1 MTQVELTKLG
11 IALGI
16 CYAAYKFVGNP
27 MVKGAAVA
35 VGAVIVA
42 KKVPYLSAALA

>member
-1 MTQVELTKLG
+1 MTQDDLKTLG

-35 VGAVIVA
+35 VGAVVVA
-42 KKVPYLSAALA
+42 KKVPYLSASLA